1 MIKHLV
7 PTPTYIHIHIYI
19 HVCTGILTVWTG
31 ANLRQQPAP
40 RVPLLCTETRS
51 LCTLVFGVCTRLPP
65 PPLHTYR
72 NVTRDSVV
80 YRMCTHTGDCV
91 HARVSRAPPRYLA
104 DLSVPWAALRGRE
117 RDKGKAR
124 REEGGEGGAVGFEK
138 GSGAGQK

>member
-1 MIKHLV
+1 M
-7 PTPTYIHIHIYI
+7 
-19 HVCTGILTVWTG
+19 
-31 ANLRQQPAP
+31 
-40 RVPLLCTETRS
+40 
-51 LCTLVFGVCTRLPP
+51 
-65 PPLHTYR
+65 
-72 NVTRDSVV
+72 